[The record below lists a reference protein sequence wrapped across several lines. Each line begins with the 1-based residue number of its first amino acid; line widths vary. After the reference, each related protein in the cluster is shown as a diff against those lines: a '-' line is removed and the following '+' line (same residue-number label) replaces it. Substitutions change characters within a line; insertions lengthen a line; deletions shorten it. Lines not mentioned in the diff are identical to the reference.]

1 MIRFI
6 MKKTALLLMVAGLL
20 ALASPAFAI
29 LQRGQQAPPFSVV
42 TTSGQPVTMANYK
55 GHVLVIDFFATWCTP
70 CSESIPHLV
79 NLTRKYGKQGLQ
91 VLGMSVDEG
100 GDRVLKA
107 FIADRKIT
115 YPVAIANED
124 LQTEYS
130 LRSIPTLYL
139 INKKGAVVE
148 RFQGYSQETGQAM
161 EAAIKRLLA
170 E

>member
-1 MIRFI
+1 